1 MEHDKYKCVILGVG
15 MFFEVQVLL
24 EQRPDAEIVVVE
36 EDTFLLKLVLTY
48 RNLAN
53 VLSDDR
59 VSIICC
65 EYDKYISSNDLTDK
79 SVIIRKPSMK
89 HIENVGFRTI
99 IERFFVKEMTIKEQ
113 AYVLEKQFRRN
124 IAAGK
129 EIRSIDDCADRFKGK
144 IVYLV
149 AGGPSLNN
157 SIDILK
163 SRQSDSIVLCVG
175 TSVRRLKNE
184 GIIPDY
190 VIITDVAD
198 TMCCQLEGSIDY
210 KKTSLLYM
218 ISANAKAVSAFE
230 GKKYAIFQKG
240 FDLAE
245 DYAGEHGFKL
255 INTGGSVSTTALD
268 VCITLGCKKV
278 VCLGLDLAYT
288 GNRTHAE
295 GTLGANEIAKTKN
308 LPMVKSVSGEM
319 ISTSLNLSCYHKWI
333 ENRIADEHDI
343 EFIICQMVHI

>member
-1 MEHDKYKCVILGVG
+1 MEHDKYKYVILGVG
-15 MFFEVQVLL
+15 MFFEVQALL
-24 EQRPDAEIVVVE
+24 EQRPDAEIIVAE
-36 EDTFLLKLVLTY
+36 EDTFLLKLALTY

-65 EYDKYISSNDLTDK
+65 EYDKYILSNDLTDQ

-89 HIENVGFRTI
+89 HIENVNFRTI

-113 AYVLEKQFRRN
+113 AYVLEKHFRRN

-157 SIDILK
+157 SMDILK
-163 SRQSDSIVLCVG
+163 SREPDSLVLCVG

-184 GIIPDY
+184 GIILDY

-198 TMCCQLEGSIDY
+198 TMCC
-210 KKTSLLYM
+210 
-218 ISANAKAVSAFE
+218 
-230 GKKYAIFQKG
+230 
-240 FDLAE
+240 
-245 DYAGEHGFKL
+245 
-255 INTGGSVSTTALD
+255 
-268 VCITLGCKKV
+268 
-278 VCLGLDLAYT
+278 
-288 GNRTHAE
+288 
-295 GTLGANEIAKTKN
+295 
-308 LPMVKSVSGEM
+308 
-319 ISTSLNLSCYHKWI
+319 
-333 ENRIADEHDI
+333 
-343 EFIICQMVHI
+343 